1 MQGCIGAARKP
12 NPACRVHGLPC
23 GSEFEEVSD
32 EVVPDGGHDRFGV
45 ELHAVQAE
53 FLRVEGHDDA
63 VLRPR
68 ANFERRRKRFALH
81 DQRVVAGGR
90 EGVRDVAEHP
100 LPVVIDLRGLAVHD
114 LPGADDL
121 AAKRFADGLM
131 AEADAEQRDVALRG
145 VDERNGDSGV
155 GGRTRPRRDDDLLRL
170 KRERLFDGQFIV
182 PVHRHLGSEFA
193 DVLDKVVRKRV
204 VIVYNK
210 NHKST

>member
-1 MQGCIGAARKP
+1 MW
-12 NPACRVHGLPC
+12 H
-23 GSEFEEVSD
+23 SEFEEVLD
-32 EVVPDGGHDRFGV
+32 EVVPDGGHDRFGM
-45 ELHAVQAE
+45 ELHTVQAE

-68 ANFERRRKRFALH
+68 ADFERRRKRFALH
-81 DQRVVAGGR
+81 DERVVAGGR

-100 LPVVIDLRGLAVHD
+100 LPVVKDLRGLAVHD

-145 VDERNGDSGV
+145 VDERNGDARV
-155 GGRTRPRRDDDLLRL
+155 RRRTRPGRNNDLLRL
-170 KRERLFDGQFIV
+170 ERQRFFDGQFIV
-182 PVHRHLGSEFA
+182 PVHRNLSPKLA
-193 DVLDKVVRKRV
+193 DVLDKVVSKRV